1 MCNLADSR
9 HNRTELLV
17 KECNVK
23 DSDKFFSR
31 IVVIT
36 GDEKLLDTDNGK
48 IMIKTVTNLTSRFTD
63 RIYISLSDSQN
74 ALQAELV
81 DLALKV
87 GAESSDEIPEK
98 IDIVISIG
106 NSSIRGDF
114 SININSDGWVSY
126 LSCNNNVNVFENSM
140 QNPIGAMGAACFA
153 SAEAFKR
160 IVEISGCEQKWV
172 KIHPKNFT
180 YSFLTNSLTKDNAPF
195 PNYVKINEDVLL
207 VGVGAVGSGFVYAL
221 SQIKNVTATIDAI
234 DDDAFDDTSLNRC
247 PICFKEKL
255 GQNKAK
261 VAEEYSTESLQ
272 IKSQPVKFNEI
283 KDKLGSKLS
292 LVVSTV
298 DNNEARYQ
306 IQSSLPKLIFHGA
319 TGQSVANVS
328 VIKFLEN
335 ACFCCIYQSNSSREE
350 VISHEMGIPVTEVK
364 KALENNATFTEEHFA
379 LMKEKFGAQADKFHK
394 FVGLP
399 FDDVYKKE
407 VCGKMEIKTK
417 DGTKSSSVSF
427 VSFFSGLS
435 LAAELIKFN
444 SDTLHQYPMNTKEDF
459 LRLNLLLPETI
470 IFARRPK
477 DPNCSL
483 NCSSD
488 AIKNVYSKKWNI
500 FSEVDPV
507 C

>member
-1 MCNLADSR
+1 MPNSQAALQ
-9 HNRTELLV
+9 TEL
-17 KECNVK
+17 
-23 DSDKFFSR
+23 
-31 IVVIT
+31 T
-36 GDEKLLDTDNGK
+36 
-48 IMIKTVTNLTSRFTD
+48 
-63 RIYISLSDSQN
+63 
-74 ALQAELV
+74 
-81 DLALKV
+81 DLALAA
-87 GAESSDEIPEK
+87 GAESSNEIPKK
-98 IDIVISIG
+98 IDVVISVG
-106 NSSIRGDF
+106 NTSILGDF
-114 SININSDGWVSY
+114 NININSDGWVSY

-140 QNPIGAMGAACFA
+140 QNPIGAMGAACFG
-153 SAEAFKR
+153 SAEVFKR
-160 IVEISGCEQKWV
+160 ILEISGCKEKWT

-180 YSFLTNSLTKDNAPF
+180 FSFLTNSLTKDNTTF
-195 PNYVKINEDVLL
+195 PNDVKIDENVLL

-221 SQIKNVTATIDAI
+221 SQIKGLTATIDAI
-234 DDDAFDDTSLNRC
+234 DHDVFDGTSLNRC

-261 VAEEYSTESLQ
+261 VVEEYSTKSLQ

-283 KDKLGSKLS
+283 KDKLDSNFS

-319 TGQSVANVS
+319 TGQSIANVS

-335 ACFCCIYQSNSSREE
+335 ACFCCIYQSSSSREE
-350 VISHEMGIPVTEVK
+350 IISQEMGISVTEVK
-364 KALENNATFTEEHFA
+364 RALENNEKFTEQHFA
-379 LMKEKFGAQADKFHK
+379 SMKEKFGAKADRFQK

-399 FDDVYKKE
+399 FDEVYKKE

-417 DGTKSSSVSF
+417 DGTKTSSVSF

-435 LAAELIKFN
+435 LVAELIKFY
-444 SDTLHQYPMNTKEDF
+444 SDDLRKYPMNTKEDF
-459 LRLNLLLPETI
+459 LRINLLLPSTI

-477 DPNCSL
+477 DPSCSL

-488 AIKNVYSKKWNI
+488 AIKNIYSKKWGI
-500 FSEVDPV
+500 ISGADPV

>member
-1 MCNLADSR
+1 MF
-9 HNRTELLV
+9 LV
-17 KECNVK
+17 WSN
-23 DSDKFFSR
+23 
-31 IVVIT
+31 
-36 GDEKLLDTDNGK
+36 N
-48 IMIKTVTNLTSRFTD
+48 
-63 RIYISLSDSQN
+63 SLS
-74 ALQAELV
+74 
-81 DLALKV
+81 
-87 GAESSDEIPEK
+87 
-98 IDIVISIG
+98 
-106 NSSIRGDF
+106 
-114 SININSDGWVSY
+114 
-126 LSCNNNVNVFENSM
+126 
-140 QNPIGAMGAACFA
+140 
-153 SAEAFKR
+153 
-160 IVEISGCEQKWV
+160 
-172 KIHPKNFT
+172 
-180 YSFLTNSLTKDNAPF
+180 KDNAPF
-195 PNYVKINEDVLL
+195 PNDVKINEDVLL

-221 SQIKNVTATIDAI
+221 SQIKNLTATIDAI

-283 KDKLGSKLS
+283 QDKLGSKLS

-328 VIKFLEN
+328 IIKFLEN

-364 KALENNATFTEEHFA
+364 KALENNAKFTEEHFA
-379 LMKEKFGAQADKFHK
+379 LMKEKFGAQADKFQK
-394 FVGLP
+394 FVGLS

-435 LAAELIKFN
+435 LAAELIKFS
-444 SDTLHQYPMNTKEDF
+444 SDTLQQYPMNTRKDF
-459 LRLNLLLPETI
+459 LRLNLLFPETI
-470 IFARRPK
+470 IFERRPK

-483 NCSSD
+483 NCSLD

-500 FSEVDPV
+500 FSGVDPV